1 MQRTNMPT
9 IIAVVIAIGLAGAL
23 VWVSMK
29 DSTET
34 TAKDT
39 GGGGKKFD
47 EVTELAEPV
56 QFELAKVPA
65 GETLDLT
72 AMLRSPKGKEVELG
86 ELTGDRAVILYL
98 DTDTKDRRLRAI
110 TRDLQRVI
118 KGVAELKLPI
128 ILILPQGTSSTGAS
142 DFLRT
147 RRLHIPAFVD
157 QDGEFAEATGW
168 PTRSAALVDGAGT
181 IIREYGPCTDW
192 DERFGFM
199 PPLTDDVLFWAWD
212 IPEEGPEVSEDT
224 KAAATK
230 LVRRALTAGG
240 EDDEIPPS
248 LAALVSDPALA
259 ATPEHDVYVSL
270 FRPGE
275 TKRLRGMAS
284 EGTLGERVALATGRA
299 MESAHDR
306 DEWEKQASEI
316 RLTVDVLGPAF
327 PIPGRELRSFWYFLE
342 PGVDGLLVVNDEDA
356 GVVLPAEAVTQGFL
370 SPRVTKRDEKLPRIL
385 AEGCKRASLGGKA
398 WEDVETDLRRFRTT
412 SFGEVLPGQGA
423 VDLYRGN
430 VLIDDQSSE
439 EILEVIRLGGRWLLQ
454 TVKPDGTFDYEY
466 YPNTDK
472 SSRDYSWVRHAGSVY
487 GLFEMA
493 ELAYHEPYLR
503 DDLDD
508 YLDAGAIS
516 IGGVVSRVD
525 VVPEAASEDRYCL
538 LDRGRC
544 ESGSAALSLMT
555 YLSRP
560 PKEHIANPEHVAA
573 IYRESD
579 AMIMEGLALTMIDM
593 IDEDGKVFRN
603 YSQAMSLDKVEK
615 EPLYYPGECML
626 ALTRYY
632 MHTEDERWLDAAQAI
647 AANQMGIYR
656 KNRWS
661 NPDHWVMQALDLLF
675 RTTGNEEY
683 AEVAIQMGTH
693 HASEQFGGPHIAPFP
708 DYRGAYRRT
717 NDVPRTTRAG
727 SRTEAM
733 MGVVR
738 VAWEMGV
745 DGTIFE
751 DAVLQATRHMSEQIF
766 RPDTVFW
773 MANSPRALGALRMG
787 IVDNHC
793 RIDNNQH
800 ALVGIA
806 GALEVQ
812 RKREAIRKE

>member
-1 MQRTNMPT
+1 MKSTNLPT

-39 GGGGKKFD
+39 GGGKAFD
-47 EVTELAEPV
+47 EVTKLGEPV
-56 QFELAKVPA
+56 QFQLADVPD
-65 GETLDLT
+65 GEKLDLT
-72 AMLRSPKGKEVELG
+72 ATLRSPKGKDVELA

-98 DTDTKDRRLRAI
+98 HTDTKDRRLRAI
-110 TRDLQRVI
+110 TRDLTRVV
-118 KGVAELKLPI
+118 KGAAELKLPI
-128 ILILPQGTSSTGAS
+128 ILILPQGTSSSGAS
-142 DFLRT
+142 DFLRQ
-147 RRLHIPAFVD
+147 RRIKIPAFVD
-157 QDGEFAEATGW
+157 ADGEFAAATGW
-168 PTRSAALVDGAGT
+168 PERSAALVDGAGT
-181 IIREYGPCTDW
+181 IILEFAPCNAW
-192 DERFGFM
+192 DERFGM
-199 PPLTDDVLFWAWD
+199 IPPLTDDVLFWAWD
-212 IPEEGPEVSEDT
+212 IPEKGPEVSDEA
-224 KAAATK
+224 KAAAVK
-230 LVRRALTAGG
+230 LARRAISAGG
-240 EDDEIPPS
+240 KGDEIPAS
-248 LAALVSDPALA
+248 LSGLVGDPALA
-259 ATPEHDVYVSL
+259 MVPDQDVYVSL

-275 TKRLRGMAS
+275 TKRLRGVAS

-299 MESAHDR
+299 LDGAHDR
-306 DEWEKQASEI
+306 KEWVSNATEV
-316 RLTVDVLGPAF
+316 RFTVDVLGPSF
-327 PIPGRELRSFWYFLE
+327 PIPGRELRTFWYFLE
-342 PGVDGLLVVNDEDA
+342 PGVDGLKVVNGDDA

-370 SPRVTKRDEKLPRIL
+370 SPRVTKRDEKLPRVL
-385 AEGCKRASLGGKA
+385 AEGCKRAGMGGKA
-398 WEDVETDLRRFRTT
+398 WEKPETDLQRFRTT
-412 SFGEVLPGQGA
+412 SFGEVIPGEGT

-430 VLIDDQSSE
+430 VLIDDQTSE

-493 ELAYHEPYLR
+493 ELAHAEPYLR

-508 YLDAGAIS
+508 YMEAGAIS
-516 IGGVVSRVD
+516 VGGVYSRLE
-525 VVPEAASEDRYCL
+525 VVPDATSDDRYCL
-538 LDRGRC
+538 MDGRRC

-560 PKEHIANPEHVAA
+560 PKEHIQDPRHVEAL
-573 IYRESD
+573 YRDND
-579 AMIMEGLALTMIDM
+579 AEVMEGLALTMLDM

-615 EPLYYPGECML
+615 EPLYYPGEVML

-632 MHTEDERWLDAAQAI
+632 LFTEDERWLEGAKAI
-647 AANQMGIYR
+647 ASNQMRIYR

-661 NPDHWVMQALDLLF
+661 NPDHWVMQALYLLF
-675 RTTGNEEY
+675 HTTGDAEY

-693 HASEQFGGPHIAPFP
+693 HASEQFGGPHVSPFP

-738 VAWEMGV
+738 TAWEMGV
-745 DGTIFE
+745 DATIFE

-812 RKREAIRKE
+812 RKRESIRKE

>member
-9 IIAVVIAIGLAGAL
+9 IIAVVIAIGLAGTL

-47 EVTELAEPV
+47 EVTQLAEPV
-56 QFELAKVPA
+56 QFQLAKVPA
-65 GETLDLT
+65 GETLDLS
-72 AMLRSPKGKEVELG
+72 AMLRSPRGKEVELAD
-86 ELTGDRAVILYL
+86 LTGERALILYL
-98 DTDTKDRRLRAI
+98 DADTKDRKLRAI
-110 TRDLQRVI
+110 TRDLQKLI

-147 RRLHIPAFVD
+147 RRLYIPAFVD
-157 QDGEFAEATGW
+157 ADGEFAAASGW

-181 IIREYGPCTDW
+181 MLLEFGPAAEW
-192 DERFGFM
+192 DERFGLM

-212 IPEEGPEVSEDT
+212 IPEKGPEISEDA
-224 KAAATK
+224 KVAATK
-230 LVRRALTAGG
+230 LVRRALGAGG
-240 EDDEIPPS
+240 EGDEIPAS
-248 LAALVSDPALA
+248 LSALVADPALA

-275 TKRLRGMAS
+275 TKRLRGMAR

-299 MESAHDR
+299 MDSTHDR
-306 DEWEKQASEI
+306 DEWEQEASDI
-316 RLTVDVLGPAF
+316 RFTVDVLGPAF
-327 PIPGRELRSFWYFLE
+327 AIPGRELRSFWYFLE
-342 PGVDGLLVVNDEDA
+342 PGVDGLAVVNGDES

-385 AEGCKRASLGGKA
+385 SEGCKRAGMGGKA
-398 WEDVETDLRRFRTT
+398 WEDAETDLRRFRTT
-412 SFGEVLPGQGA
+412 SFGEVIPGEGA

-430 VLIDDQSSE
+430 VLIGDQSSE
-439 EILEVIRLGGRWLLQ
+439 DILEVIRLGGRWLLQ

-508 YLDAGAIS
+508 YMDAGAIS
-516 IGGVVSRVD
+516 VGGVYSRLE
-525 VVPEAASEDRYCL
+525 VVPEAKTDDRYCL
-538 LDRGRC
+538 LDGGRC

-560 PKEHIANPEHVAA
+560 PKEHIADPGHLKTL
-573 IYRESD
+573 YRDNDQEVMD
-579 AMIMEGLALTMIDM
+579 GLALTMLDM

-615 EPLYYPGECML
+615 EPLYYPGEVML

-632 MHTEDERWLDAAQAI
+632 LFTEDERWLEGAKAI
-647 AANQMGIYR
+647 ASNQMRIYR

-661 NPDHWVMQALDLLF
+661 NPDHWVMQALYLLF
-675 RTTGNEEY
+675 HTTGDAEY

-693 HASEQFGGPHIAPFP
+693 HASEQFGGPHVSPFP

-738 VAWEMGV
+738 TAWEMGV
-745 DGTIFE
+745 DATIFE

-812 RKREAIRKE
+812 RKRESIRKE